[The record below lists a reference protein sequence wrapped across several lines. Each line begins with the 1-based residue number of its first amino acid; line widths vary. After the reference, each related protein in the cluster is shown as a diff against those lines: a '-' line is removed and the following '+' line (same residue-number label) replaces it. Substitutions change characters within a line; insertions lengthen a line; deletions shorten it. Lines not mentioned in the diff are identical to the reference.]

1 MSNMDKTQN
10 TFTDLEIEEGDNVA
24 FEDDDLAE
32 EAFDEQGHY
41 DIAEDGQAS
50 YDALEDGLTDATVE
64 EALTGPVVSRAKRA
78 KGARKNSP
86 LVLLAEDSVKMYLR
100 EIGKIDLLTAA
111 EEVDLAMKIEAG
123 ALATDRLAAHESGEL
138 ELSRAEQR
146 RLRRIE
152 DLGLEAK
159 HTLTNA
165 NLRLV
170 VSIAKRFMSS
180 GMSLLD
186 LIQEGNIGLMRAVE
200 KFDYKRGFKFS
211 TYATWWIRQAISRGV
226 ADQARLIRIPVHRVD
241 AIRRISRT
249 RTLLFQELNREPT
262 AEEIAAELDMT
273 VEKVN
278 EIISNSQETT
288 SLDSLIGEE
297 GDTELIELIK
307 DENAVVPFDV
317 VGADMLRV
325 QINHVLMDLS
335 DRERDVIRM
344 RFGLDGERLHT
355 LEEAGKK
362 LGVTRERVRQVEA
375 KALAKLR
382 HPSKSASLRDY
393 ID

>member
-50 YDALEDGLTDATVE
+50 YDALEDDLTDATVE
-64 EALTGPVVSRAKRA
+64 EALTGPVTSRAKRA